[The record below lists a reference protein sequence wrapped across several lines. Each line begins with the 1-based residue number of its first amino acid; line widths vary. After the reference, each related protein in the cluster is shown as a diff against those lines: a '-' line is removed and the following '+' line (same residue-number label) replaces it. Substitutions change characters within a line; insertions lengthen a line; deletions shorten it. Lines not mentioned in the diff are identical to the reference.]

1 MATPT
6 ESILQDSK
14 EVIYFAHCLSYNLPK
29 KSYDTSLLGC
39 TARTAC
45 DCVLWFIQPQEMEAS
60 RNEGT
65 ESSYL
70 SFTKSSCLQLP
81 GPSNTHRGLRL
92 PLLSE
97 GGGGGRWS
105 YERSRPWRRASSL
118 ALWGGMQRCVRSSWW
133 GALLVVRIGL
143 SKQETI
149 PRWKGVLTP
158 FFPHSWDYEPLSFLT
173 GNTEGPVSVCFLKTL
188 QLGNFHLQTNR
199 IYTKRFA
206 NTTCSVFGPHRAYF
220 RIKRHINLGVN
231 CLKAMI
237 TAY

>member
-39 TARTAC
+39 TARTTC
-45 DCVLWFIQPQEMEAS
+45 DCVLWFI
-60 RNEGT
+60 N
-65 ESSYL
+65 
-70 SFTKSSCLQLP
+70 
-81 GPSNTHRGLRL
+81 HRRWRL
-92 PLLSE
+92 PEMKGQRATTWALPSLPAYNSQGPVILTE
-97 GGGGGRWS
+97 DSGCPCSLGVGVGGGWS

-118 ALWGGMQRCVRSSWW
+118 ALWGGIQSCVQSSWW
-133 GALLVVRIGL
+133 GALLVARIGL

-149 PRWKGVLTP
+149 PRWKGVPTP
-158 FFPHSWDYEPLSFLT
+158 FFPCSWDYEPLSFLT

-188 QLGNFHLQTNR
+188 QLGNFRLQTNR

-206 NTTCSVFGPHRAYF
+206 NTTCSVFGPHRTCF
-220 RIKRHINLGVN
+220 LIMRHINLRVN

-237 TAY
+237 TAC